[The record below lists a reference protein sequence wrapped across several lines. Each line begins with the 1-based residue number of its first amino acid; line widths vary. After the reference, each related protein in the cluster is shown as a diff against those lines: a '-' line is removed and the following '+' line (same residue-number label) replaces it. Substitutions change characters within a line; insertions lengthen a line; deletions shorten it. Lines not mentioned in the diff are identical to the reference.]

1 VLPRRRFMSKC
12 ILIAD
17 DNAGVRLLIRTFLD
31 LQTDY
36 DVCGEAVDGVDAIEQ
51 SKRLKPD
58 LVLLDLLMPRMN
70 GAEAASVIKRA
81 MPHVPIVLFSI
92 YGDQIGKSLA
102 SAVGIDAVVSKPD
115 GMAQLIQCVEDL
127 LEAA

>member
-1 VLPRRRFMSKC
+1 MSKC

-17 DNAGVRLLIRTFLD
+17 DNPGVRLLIRTFLRI
-31 LQTDY
+31 QTKY

-51 SKRLKPD
+51 SKKLKPD

-70 GAEAASVIKRA
+70 GAEAASVIKSA

-92 YGDQIGKSLA
+92 FGDQVGKSLA
-102 SAVGIDAVVSKPD
+102 SAVGIDAVISKPD
-115 GMAQLIQCVEDL
+115 GMTQLIQCVEKL
-127 LEAA
+127 LAA